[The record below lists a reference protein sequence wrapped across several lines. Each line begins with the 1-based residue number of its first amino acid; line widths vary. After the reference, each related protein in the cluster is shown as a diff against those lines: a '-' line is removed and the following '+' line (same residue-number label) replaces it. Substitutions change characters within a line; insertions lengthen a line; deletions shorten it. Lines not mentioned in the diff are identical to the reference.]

1 MNKAFKYRIYPNVK
15 QAIKFAQTF
24 GCIRVIWNANV
35 DSFNSYNKE
44 TNPNPKIIE
53 KKDLITDK
61 PWLNNVSAAA
71 IQQKIRDFNETK
83 K

>member
-24 GCIRVIWNANV
+24 GCVRIIWNANV
-35 DSFNSYNKE
+35 NSFNSYNKE
-44 TNPNPKIIE
+44 TNPNPKTIE

-61 PWLNNVSAAA
+61 P
-71 IQQKIRDFNETK
+71 
-83 K
+83 